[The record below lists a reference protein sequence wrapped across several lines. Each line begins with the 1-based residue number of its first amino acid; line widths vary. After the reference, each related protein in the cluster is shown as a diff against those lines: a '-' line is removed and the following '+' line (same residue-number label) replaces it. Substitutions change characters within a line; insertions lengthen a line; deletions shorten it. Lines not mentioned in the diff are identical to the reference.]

1 LDISRVINKM
11 RVFHKKDGGIVQLIG
26 KEKMKE
32 WPIELPLIFI
42 EYVRTNQLN
51 KYSDSKLKKDIELYL
66 DEVVKDVAIPGLI
79 NVLDGDNFEE
89 TNKALVRIEELAKKN
104 IDMVKPIKPYVEKLL
119 KKENKEVNKLSKSIL
134 ESFNKAERRK
144 KLAEKR
150 KVMQAKEK
158 EFLAGNISGEEYA
171 NARKEYLILKE

>member
-1 LDISRVINKM
+1 MKI
-11 RVFHKKDGGIVQLIG
+11 FHKKDGGIVQLIG
-26 KEKMKE
+26 KDKMKE

-51 KYSDSKLKKDIELYL
+51 TYNDSKLKKDIEQYL
-66 DEVVKDVAIPGLI
+66 NEVVRDVAIPGLI

-89 TNKALVRIEELAKKN
+89 INKALARIEELAKKN
-104 IDMVKPIKPYVEKLL
+104 IEMVKPIKPYVENLL

-144 KLAEKR
+144 KLAAKR
-150 KVMQAKEK
+150 KVMQEKEK
-158 EFLAGNISGEEYA
+158 EFLAGSISGEEYA
-171 NARKEYLILKE
+171 KARKEYLILKE

>member
-1 LDISRVINKM
+1 MKI
-11 RVFHKKDGGIVQLIG
+11 FHKKDGGIVQLIG

-32 WPIELPLIFI
+32 WPVELPLIFI
-42 EYVRTNQLN
+42 EYVRNNQLN
-51 KYSDSKLKKDIELYL
+51 TYNDSKLKKDIEQYL

-89 TNKALVRIEELAKKN
+89 TNKALARIEELAKK
-104 IDMVKPIKPYVEKLL
+104 DVEMVKPIRPYVENLL
-119 KKENKEVNKLSKSIL
+119 KKENKEVNKLSNSIL
-134 ESFNKAERRK
+134 NSFKKAERKK

-150 KVMQAKEK
+150 KVMQEK
-158 EFLAGNISGEEYA
+158 ERDFLAGKISGEEYA